1 MASYTVIPLPHA
13 DGTGEKVLRSGEF
26 SNIQNNPVLQTI
38 TFPATTTRYLK
49 LKADR
54 MIVDNDQVGIAE
66 LGVK

>member
-1 MASYTVIPLPHA
+1 MLS
-13 DGTGEKVLRSGEF
+13 SGEF

-38 TFPATTTRYLK
+38 TFEPTTTRYLK

-54 MIVDNDQVGIAE
+54 MVNDGEQIGVAE